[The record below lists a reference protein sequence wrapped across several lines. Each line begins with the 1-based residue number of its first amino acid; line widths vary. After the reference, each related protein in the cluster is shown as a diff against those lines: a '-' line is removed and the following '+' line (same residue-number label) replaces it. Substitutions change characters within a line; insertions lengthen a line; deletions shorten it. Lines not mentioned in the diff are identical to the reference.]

1 MITAVTGGTG
11 FIGSHLVD
19 RLLEKGHE
27 VRVLVR
33 KTSNLRWLEG
43 KDVQLVEGDIRDAS
57 TLEDFIRDADYIYHI
72 AGVVKARDR
81 AGYFAGNVT
90 STENMLDAA
99 KRFAPNLR
107 RFLYVSSQTAAGPSP
122 SLERPIREDDPPH
135 PITTYGE
142 SKIAAEN
149 AVRAAGGDIPWTIV
163 RPPAMYGPRDTEIFI
178 YFQTISRGLN
188 SMIGFDDKRLSLL
201 HCDDLVRGMILA
213 AESEKSI
220 GETYF
225 ISSEEYY
232 SWPQV
237 GRLTA
242 EIMGT
247 RYFTVRL
254 PHGLVFMVAGAAQ
267 FVAGLQRRPATLN
280 VEKARDITQRY
291 WTCDVSKAK
300 RDLGYSQEMRLEEGI
315 RNTVD
320 WYREHGWLKPVKRR

>member
-1 MITAVTGGTG
+1 
-11 FIGSHLVD
+11 VD
-19 RLLEKGHE
+19 RLLEQGHE

-33 KTSNLRWLEG
+33 RTSNLRWLEG
-43 KDVQLVEGDIRDAS
+43 KNVQLVEGDIRDAS
-57 TLEDFIRDADYIYHI
+57 TLEDFVRDADYVYHI

-81 AGYFAGNVT
+81 AGYFDGNVK
-90 STENMLDAA
+90 STENMLEAA
-99 KRFAPNLR
+99 KRFAPNIR

-149 AVRAAGGDIPWTIV
+149 AVRAAGDIPWTIV
-163 RPPAMYGPRDTEIFI
+163 RPPAMYGPRDTEIYI

-213 AESEKSI
+213 AESENSI

-225 ISSEEYY
+225 ISSEEFY

-237 GRLTA
+237 GQLTA

-247 RYFTVRL
+247 RYLTVRL
-254 PHGLVFMVAGAAQ
+254 PHGLVYMVAGFSQ
-267 FVAGLQRRPATLN
+267 FAAGLQRKPATLN
-280 VEKARDITQRY
+280 IEKARDITQRY

-300 RDLGYSQEMRLEEGI
+300 RDLGYSQGVGLEEGI

-320 WYREHGWLKPVKRR
+320 WYREHGWLKPARRR